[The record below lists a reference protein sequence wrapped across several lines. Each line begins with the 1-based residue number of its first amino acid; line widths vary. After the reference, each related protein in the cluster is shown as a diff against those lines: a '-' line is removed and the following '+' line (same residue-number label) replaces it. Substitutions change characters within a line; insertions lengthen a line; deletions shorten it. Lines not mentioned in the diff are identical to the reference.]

1 MARFC
6 ASCSRRCFI
15 PFILRAVESECL
27 KPGKRNQVP
36 PSAVELEGEREDR
49 RGLATSLSPL
59 WQRQPLRAPWHQRL
73 FSVGKTS
80 PAHSR
85 AAGPRAPPPFS
96 RSLSPFF
103 PSRYNDWA
111 GTAPQPCLIGSG
123 RPSPRRGGGRGQ
135 LGRGRAG
142 ADSEEEAGRTEGL
155 QDTRKGPGAAL
166 SVDQSEDAASGGG
179 GD

>member
-15 PFILRAVESECL
+15 PFILRAVESGCL

-36 PSAVELEGEREDR
+36 PSAVELEGEKIGAGWRPPPFSPLLAAPTAPRPLAPAPFLCREDEPSPQP
-49 RGLATSLSPL
+49 RGGG
-59 WQRQPLRAPWHQRL
+59 RGR
-73 FSVGKTS
+73 
-80 PAHSR
+80 
-85 AAGPRAPPPFS
+85 PPPFS
-96 RSLSPFF
+96 RSPLPFF

-135 LGRGRAG
+135 LGRGSPEPGLTAKRRQ
-142 ADSEEEAGRTEGL
+142 AGRK
-155 QDTRKGPGAAL
+155 DYRTRGRRPGA
-166 SVDQSEDAASGGG
+166 QR
-179 GD
+179 